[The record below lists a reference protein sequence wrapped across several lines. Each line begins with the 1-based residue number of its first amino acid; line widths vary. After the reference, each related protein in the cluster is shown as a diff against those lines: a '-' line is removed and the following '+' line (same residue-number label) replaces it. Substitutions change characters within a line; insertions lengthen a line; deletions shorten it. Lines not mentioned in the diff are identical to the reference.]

1 MLALLVAI
9 GAFNAIARYAGRWVG
24 HDLSSNVY
32 LELQWYLFSA
42 VFLLGGSYTLQHR
55 GHVRVDVVHDRLP
68 PRVRRWIDRLGTWL
82 LLVPFCVFVIV
93 ISISPVRHSIALL
106 EDSPD
111 PGGLPRWIIKP
122 LIPLGFLLL
131 LLQGIAEGLRRET
144 SGEAT
149 DGDSP
154 SPIGPRDEEAHL

>member
-1 MLALLVAI
+1 
-9 GAFNAIARYAGRWVG
+9 VG
-24 HDLSSNVY
+24 VDLSSNVY

-68 PRVRRWIDRLGTWL
+68 PHVRRWIDRLGTWL

-131 LLQGIAEGLRRET
+131 LLQGIAEGRIQASNEGTAKAGMILGIITTILLALSILWIFFFGGMAILGAAFEQ
-144 SGEAT
+144 
-149 DGDSP
+149 
-154 SPIGPRDEEAHL
+154 